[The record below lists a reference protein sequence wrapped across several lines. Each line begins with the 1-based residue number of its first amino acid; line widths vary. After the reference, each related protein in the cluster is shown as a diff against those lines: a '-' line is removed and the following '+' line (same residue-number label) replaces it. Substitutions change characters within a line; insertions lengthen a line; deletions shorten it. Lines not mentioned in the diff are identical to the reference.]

1 MYRPV
6 ILTAF
11 LTVALVFSVAC
22 NKPANNS
29 ITNDSIATEIK
40 AKMFS
45 EPLLKSSTV
54 NVSVKDG
61 SVTLSG
67 QLSDDAARLAAER
80 IASSAKGVSKV
91 VDQTVVPIK
100 PALAE
105 YTPPTAPAPAHT
117 AKPSHP
123 ARAPKPQATA
133 LLPTPPAPAN
143 PPAPEN
149 SSVEAPS
156 GPAPIPAAAPAPA
169 PAPVPVAPPL
179 PPPVQ
184 PVTVTLPSGTVFTV
198 RTIDSIDSSTS
209 QPGHIFRGSLDAPVL
224 LEGNLVVPKGL
235 NMNLKLI
242 GASTASGLNGSSELT
257 VSLDSFTYQ
266 GKTYRIS
273 SSDVQQK
280 GESRGKRS
288 AAVIGGGAVLG
299 AIIGGLA
306 GGGKGAAIGAGVG
319 GAGGTAVQATTHGK
333 EVRIPSETH
342 LDFTLHDPVDVTYA
356 PSKKPSPPTTPT
368 TTPPSA
374 TPDQPP
380 SSDTPPQQP
389 H

>member
-1 MYRPV
+1 MHRPGL
-6 ILTAF
+6 LTTL
-11 LTVALVFSVAC
+11 LTVALVLPAAC

-29 ITNDSIATEIK
+29 ITNDSIATDIK

-61 SVTLSG
+61 TVTLSG

-80 IASSAKGVSKV
+80 IASSAQGVSKV
-91 VDQTVVPIK
+91 VDQTVVPTK

-105 YTPPTAPAPAHT
+105 YIPPAATAPAHT

-123 ARAPKPQATA
+123 ARAPKPQAAA
-133 LLPTPPAPAN
+133 LLPT

-156 GPAPIPAAAPAPA
+156 GPAPIPTAAPAPA
-169 PAPVPVAPPL
+169 PAPVPVEPPS
-179 PPPVQ
+179 PPPPE

-209 QPGHIFRGSLDAPVL
+209 QRGHIFHGSLDVPVL
-224 LEGNLVVPKGL
+224 LEGNVVVPKGL

-242 GASTASGLNGSSELT
+242 KATTASGLNGSSELT

-342 LDFTLHDPVDVTYA
+342 LDFTLHDPVDVTYV

-374 TPDQPP
+374 TPDPSASTTNPPPQPP
-380 SSDTPPQQP
+380 Q
-389 H
+389 